1 MTRRSIGRGPRRSG
15 LRRAA
20 AVLAGVLAIAP
31 GGCAARRLVLPSGAG
46 EPFPAFASAF
56 EQATRTCGAIDTMT
70 AELGVSGRVGGQ
82 RLRGRVISGF
92 ARPSKLR
99 LEGLAPFGPPA
110 FILVSTEGDA
120 TLLLPRDPAVL
131 ERERPEA
138 IIDALVGIPL
148 VPATLHRILAG
159 CGPAASAPV
168 AGASFA
174 GGWLRIDGADG
185 ASSWLQQDP
194 AGHWTIR
201 AGRAEA
207 LLVEYEEHTGGLPR
221 RIRLELEQA
230 APPTELRLHVAE
242 ADLNVPLGDDAFEVK
257 VPAAATAITLAE
269 LRRAG
274 PLGR

>member
-1 MTRRSIGRGPRRSG
+1 MRPHSTGAGPGRPLVRS
-15 LRRAA
+15 AA
-20 AVLAGVLAIAP
+20 ALLAGVLVVAL
-31 GGCAARRLVLPSGAG
+31 GGCAARRLALPSGAG
-46 EPFPAFASAF
+46 EPFAEFAAAF

-70 AELGVSGRVGGQ
+70 AELSVSGRVEGQ

-110 FILVSTEGDA
+110 FILVSTGSDA

-131 ERERPEA
+131 EGERPEA

-148 VPATLHRILAG
+148 APATLHRILAG
-159 CGPAASAPV
+159 CGPAASTPA
-168 AGASFA
+168 AGVSFA
-174 GGWLRIDGADG
+174 GGWLRVDGEDG
-185 ASSWLQQDP
+185 TSTWLQQDQ
-194 AGHWTIR
+194 AGRWTIR
-201 AGRAEA
+201 AGRADA
-207 LLVEYEEHTGGLPR
+207 LLVEYEERAGGLPR

-242 ADLNVPLGDDAFEVK
+242 ADLNVPLGDDAFQVK
-257 VPAAATAITLAE
+257 VPPAATAITLAE